1 MIVSSLILL
10 GLLFVLDFFLGRLMR
25 CTVKSDSEWSEATIE
40 MVDREDNHDKYYKY
54 IYHLDNG
61 QTIFHIK
68 RKGEDL
74 TSRITS
80 GMMVRYKQGDFGE
93 WDIEAI

>member
-1 MIVSSLILL
+1 MIITLILL
-10 GLLFVLDFFLGRLMR
+10 GLLFASGFLLGHLIL
-25 CTVKSDSEWSEATIE
+25 CTAGNGDEWSEATIE
-40 MVDREDNHDKYYKY
+40 MVDRESHNDKYYKY

-61 QTIFHIK
+61 QTIFHVK

-80 GMMVRYKQGDFGE
+80 GMMIRYKKGDFGE
-93 WDIEAI
+93 WVIEVI

>member
-1 MIVSSLILL
+1 MIITLILL
-10 GLLFVLDFFLGRLMR
+10 GLLFVSGFFLGRLVR
-25 CTVKSDSEWSEATIE
+25 CTVGSGDEWSEATIE
-40 MVDREDNHDKYYKY
+40 MVDREDHNDKYYKY

-61 QTIFHIK
+61 QTIFHVK

-93 WDIEAI
+93 WNIEVI

>member
-1 MIVSSLILL
+1 MIITLILL
-10 GLLFVLDFFLGRLMR
+10 GFLFVLGFLLGRLTGR
-25 CTVKSDSEWSEATIE
+25 IIGSGDEWSEATIE
-40 MVDREDNHDKYYKY
+40 MVDREDHNDKYYKY

-61 QTIFHIK
+61 QTIFHVK

-93 WDIEAI
+93 WSIEVI